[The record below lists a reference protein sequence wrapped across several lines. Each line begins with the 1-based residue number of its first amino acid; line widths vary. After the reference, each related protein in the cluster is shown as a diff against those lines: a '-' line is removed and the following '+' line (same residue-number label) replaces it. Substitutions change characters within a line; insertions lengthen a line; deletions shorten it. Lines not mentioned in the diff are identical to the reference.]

1 MNSFRGLARPPSLIL
16 PQRGEE
22 IAFARLP
29 WQAPVIGCALTAIG
43 AEFSAHRP
51 SEVDVIRV
59 ESILP
64 AASKRLITIR
74 DEARLMDAAKLLREP
89 GADLVVVCNAD
100 GSMAGVISKTDIVRQ
115 ISLYRESEPGTA
127 ASTIMTRKV
136 VSCRPGDLLHDVLTT
151 MKEQR
156 LKNVPILDQEL
167 PANRRAQRPRRA
179 RSAARGSRA

>member
-1 MNSFRGLARPPSLIL
+1 M
-16 PQRGEE
+16 
-22 IAFARLP
+22 
-29 WQAPVIGCALTAIG
+29 
-43 AEFSAHRP
+43 
-51 SEVDVIRV
+51 IRV

-100 GSMAGVISKTDIVRQ
+100 DFMAGVISKTDLVRQ

-156 LKNVPILDQEL
+156 LKNVPILDQDF
-167 PANRRAQRPRRA
+167 RPIGVLNA
-179 RSAARGSRA
+179 RDALEALLEEVEREETLLRDYVMSIGHPRI